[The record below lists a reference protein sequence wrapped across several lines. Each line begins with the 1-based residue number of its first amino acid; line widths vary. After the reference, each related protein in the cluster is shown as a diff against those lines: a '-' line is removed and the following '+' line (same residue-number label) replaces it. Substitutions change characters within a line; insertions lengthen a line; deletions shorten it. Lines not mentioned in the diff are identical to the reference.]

1 MTQNWCPH
9 SVRWERMM
17 GRCCHYDHHRH
28 PRRHQG
34 RHQGRVHHRRH
45 RHQFSAVQGAAVVQV
60 GPRHSGSGHTYGTDR
75 CIQQQ
80 DLWTACGNTT
90 HSRTAS
96 ENSHTSTPA
105 AAQANPPPMKCIVV
119 SWLLLSR
126 TVNAAGHPLPFVMQT
141 RIVRGMCGIYAAFCS
156 ERGPEETSS
165 QGSI

>member
-1 MTQNWCPH
+1 MQPLKGLHKLKELGRGAVGH
-9 SVRWERMM
+9 SFLHVLAQLHEEKK
-17 GRCCHYDHHRH
+17 GVG
-28 PRRHQG
+28 Q
-34 RHQGRVHHRRH
+34 RRH
-45 RHQFSAVQGAAVVQV
+45 RHQFSAVQGAAVEQV

-126 TVNAAGHPLPFVMQT
+126 TVNAASHPLPFVMQT